1 MQVCK
6 TMKFLN
12 GSTNISNWKLKS
24 CIITKGNHRLM
35 WNNITHQVVVRKL
48 DQNKGWISR
57 MSYFWPVIDSNWVWQ
72 SKIWVTDLKLFRV
85 LNFLKS
91 SALQELQCLAYWTV
105 LSYWRGKQYLLL
117 KMSRKL
123 YINTNIV
130 GIINWTEGRIE
141 KPSLAKVQVQT
152 YSSYKSRNTWKKLI
166 CITSEIC
173 GILDY
178 LNPF

>member
-57 MSYFWPVIDSNWVWQ
+57 MSYFWPVIDSSWVWQ

-85 LNFLKS
+85 LKFLKS
-91 SALQELQCLAYWTV
+91 SALQELQCLIYWPTGEENNICY
-105 LSYWRGKQYLLL
+105 SKCHENY
-117 KMSRKL
+117 
-123 YINTNIV
+123 TNIV
-130 GIINWTEGRIE
+130 GIIDWTKGRIE
-141 KPSLAKVQVQT
+141 KPSLAKVQVPT

-173 GILDY
+173 GIFGLFESV
-178 LNPF
+178 LT